1 MVMPFAREDRLVEDA
16 YGVLGL
22 PRGATDTQVR
32 AAWRRAARVTHPD
45 TGGDARAFRI
55 AREAYEILTDPVRRA
70 AHDRLLDARAERERA
85 ERARAEQA
93 ARAARTPPPGERA
106 SAGASQTGASTSGA
120 SATAVASGPPPA
132 GSPSA
137 GQGSSGHGA
146 QTRPSPSPAPKRD
159 IAGRVRVALLVAN
172 LVVVVRAL
180 VQLAVGGIQP
190 PYTAELVVPIGPG
203 PTDVF
208 IRTVDLFGVPHIFLV
223 LAALASTLMVIEL
236 QQRQQGRAQLWD
248 GPVGH
253 LVRLAQWAIPMP
265 LTLVLLLAGGV
276 IVVQVVLVT
285 VMLLVML
292 AALILVLSWLAS

>member
-55 AREAYEILTDPVRRA
+55 AREAYEILTDSVRRA
-70 AHDRLLDARAERERA
+70 AHDRLLDARA

-137 GQGSSGHGA
+137 GQGSSGHGT

-180 VQLAVGGIQP
+180 VQLAIGGIQP
-190 PYTAELVVPIGPG
+190 PYTAELVVPLGPG
-203 PTDVF
+203 PIDLF

-223 LAALASTLMVIEL
+223 LAAIASTLMVIEL
-236 QQRQQGRAQLWD
+236 QQRRQGRAQLWD

-253 LVRLAQWAIPMP
+253 VVRLAQWAVPFP
-265 LTLVLLLAGGV
+265 LAFVLLLAAGV

-292 AALILVLSWLAS
+292 AAIILVLSWLAA